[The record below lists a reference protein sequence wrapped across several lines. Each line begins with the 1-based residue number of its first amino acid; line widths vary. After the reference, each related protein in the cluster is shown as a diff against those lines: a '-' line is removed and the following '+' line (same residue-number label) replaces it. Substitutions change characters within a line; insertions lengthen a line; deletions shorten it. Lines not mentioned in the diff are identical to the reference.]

1 LRGALAAENMVG
13 LKMNVPEKNADDVIG
28 LLPSITS
35 PTVAK
40 LHDSAWFSM
49 EIVISESVVRELVPR
64 LIEKGATGIIEY
76 PLNKV
81 VNREDAT

>member
-1 LRGALAAENMVG
+1 
-13 LKMNVPEKNADDVIG
+13 MNVPQASFEEVIG

-40 LHDSAWFSM
+40 LHDTHWYSV
-49 EIVISESVVRELVPR
+49 EIMVREAVVRDLVPR
-64 LIEKGATGIIEY
+64 LIEKGADGIIEY

-81 VNREDAT
+81 VNRSDTL